1 MSGARRKSTVDPKS
15 IGPSLC
21 VTQLV
26 QLTQLGIP
34 LEHVTWPRVTV
45 TPNQW
50 LCIRHTMTCRNSAST
65 SADRCSV
72 VTVFNPQRSKPQT
85 YKVEARCAKL
95 NPDKPLLA
103 ITDQWTLYLYST
115 RTKKLLHKSRL
126 ERELVYWAWV
136 TPSTL
141 GLVTATLSSTGTA
154 PLVRVGRNGVV
165 ATHLLLLPATFFLP
179 WRAGLQLSQRF
190 CEGKA
195 STQPVFMF
203 ALEERIRNT
212 ELVGYITDPSL
223 KWLAV
228 TGLFQE
234 EQGVVSG
241 LVQLHGVERRLSQ
254 LLPGQCAQLCR
265 HQFPSHERPSQLLL
279 LADRGPAGQ
288 RPEGR
293 LHLIELG
300 AGAGAAEATGAGAL
314 RGPIAETLEFFDPLD
329 KFDFPVCL
337 QVSSSQGLVY
347 VLTKCGVVHLC
358 DLETVTPL
366 CLHIVCPDITF
377 TASLTP
383 DCGLMVVSR
392 NGQVLLVEIKKAA
405 LLRRITEVVNRPAIA
420 TRLRQTLP

>member
-1 MSGARRKSTVDPKS
+1 
-15 IGPSLC
+15 
-21 VTQLV
+21 
-26 QLTQLGIP
+26 
-34 LEHVTWPRVTV
+34 
-45 TPNQW
+45 
-50 LCIRHTMTCRNSAST
+50 MT
-65 SADRCSV
+65 
-72 VTVFNPQRSKPQT
+72 QRSAPQT

-103 ITDQWTLYLYST
+103 ITDQWALYLYST

-126 ERELVYWAWV
+126 ERDLVYWAWV

-141 GLVTATLSSTGTA
+141 GLVTRDAVFHWDCSSA
-154 PLVRVGRNGVV
+154 P
-165 ATHLLLLPATFFLP
+165 TEPA
-179 WRAGLQLSQRF
+179 
-190 CEGKA
+190 
-195 STQPVFMF
+195 FMF
-203 ALEERIRNT
+203 SLHERIRNT
-212 ELVGYITDPSL
+212 ELVGYITDPGL

-234 EQGVVSG
+234 EQVVSG
-241 LVQLHGVERRLSQ
+241 LVQLYSVDRRVSQ

-265 HQFPSHERPSQLLL
+265 HQFQGQAHASQLLL

-293 LHLIELG
+293 LHLSELG
-300 AGAGAAEATGAGAL
+300 PPASTGGAL

-366 CLHIVCPDITF
+366 CLHVVCPDITF
-377 TASLTP
+377 TASITP
-383 DCGLMVVSR
+383 TCGLMVVSR

-405 LLRRITEVVNRPAIA
+405 LLRRIIEVVNRPAIA

>member
-103 ITDQWTLYLYST
+103 IT
-115 RTKKLLHKSRL
+115 
-126 ERELVYWAWV
+126 
-136 TPSTL
+136 
-141 GLVTATLSSTGTA
+141 
-154 PLVRVGRNGVV
+154 
-165 ATHLLLLPATFFLP
+165 
-179 WRAGLQLSQRF
+179 
-190 CEGKA
+190 A

>member
-50 LCIRHTMTCRNSAST
+50 LCIRHTMTCRNAST

-141 GLVTATLSSTGTA
+141 GLVTHDAVFHWDCSA
-154 PLVRVGRNGVV
+154 
-165 ATHLLLLPATFFLP
+165 
-179 WRAGLQLSQRF
+179 
-190 CEGKA
+190 A

>member
-50 LCIRHTMTCRNSAST
+50 LCIRHTMTCRNAST

-141 GLVTATLSSTGTA
+141 GLVTRDAVFHWDCSA
-154 PLVRVGRNGVV
+154 
-165 ATHLLLLPATFFLP
+165 
-179 WRAGLQLSQRF
+179 
-190 CEGKA
+190 A

-241 LVQLHGVERRLSQ
+241 LVQLHGVDRRLSQ

>member
-50 LCIRHTMTCRNSAST
+50 LCIRHTMTCRNAST

-141 GLVTATLSSTGTA
+141 GLVTRDAVFHWDCSA
-154 PLVRVGRNGVV
+154 
-165 ATHLLLLPATFFLP
+165 
-179 WRAGLQLSQRF
+179 
-190 CEGKA
+190 A

>member
-1 MSGARRKSTVDPKS
+1 MSAVRKKSTADPKS
-15 IGPSLC
+15 VTPSLC
-21 VTQLV
+21 VTELV

-45 TPNQW
+45 TPSQW
-50 LCIRHTMTCRNSAST
+50 LCIRHTMTCRNASS

-72 VTVFNPQRSKPQT
+72 VTVFNPQRSAPQT

-103 ITDQWTLYLYST
+103 ITDQWALYLYST

-126 ERELVYWAWV
+126 ERDLVYWAWV

-141 GLVTATLSSTGTA
+141 GLVTRDAVFHWDCSSA
-154 PLVRVGRNGVV
+154 P
-165 ATHLLLLPATFFLP
+165 TEPA
-179 WRAGLQLSQRF
+179 
-190 CEGKA
+190 
-195 STQPVFMF
+195 FMF
-203 ALEERIRNT
+203 SLHERIRNT
-212 ELVGYITDPSL
+212 ELVGYITDPGL

-234 EQGVVSG
+234 EQVVSG
-241 LVQLHGVERRLSQ
+241 LVQLYSVDRRVSQ

-265 HQFPSHERPSQLLL
+265 HQFQGQAHASQLLL

-293 LHLIELG
+293 LHLSELG
-300 AGAGAAEATGAGAL
+300 PPASTGGAL

-366 CLHIVCPDITF
+366 CLHVVCPDITF
-377 TASLTP
+377 TASITP
-383 DCGLMVVSR
+383 TCGLMVVSR

-405 LLRRITEVVNRPAIA
+405 LLRRIIEVVNRPAIA

>member
-34 LEHVTWPRVTV
+34 LEHVTWPRVTI

-50 LCIRHTMTCRNSAST
+50 LCIRHTMTCRNAST

-141 GLVTATLSSTGTA
+141 GLVTRDAVFHWDCSA
-154 PLVRVGRNGVV
+154 
-165 ATHLLLLPATFFLP
+165 
-179 WRAGLQLSQRF
+179 
-190 CEGKA
+190 A

-212 ELVGYITDPSL
+212 ELVGYITDPGL

-234 EQGVVSG
+234 VRPSAFCSGRYCGHRGRESCFLFVSFLFGLTGNSCMIEAILQCLDERRLMSEGLVEIMGRIWELCFTLVHSKDWAVCTLLLFCLPLFLQKIFSIACFLPNACFVPRCVLMYLEQGVVSG

-279 LADRGPAGQ
+279 LPTGARRAAAQ
-288 RPEGR
+288 GR

-337 QVSSSQGLVY
+337 QVRG
-347 VLTKCGVVHLC
+347 TW
-358 DLETVTPL
+358 
-366 CLHIVCPDITF
+366 LH
-377 TASLTP
+377 
-383 DCGLMVVSR
+383 
-392 NGQVLLVEIKKAA
+392 
-405 LLRRITEVVNRPAIA
+405 
-420 TRLRQTLP
+420 

>member
-1 MSGARRKSTVDPKS
+1 MSGARKKSTVDPKS

-21 VTQLV
+21 VTELV

-34 LEHVTWPRVTV
+34 LEHVTWPRVTI

-50 LCIRHTMTCRNSAST
+50 LCIRHTMTCRNAST

-141 GLVTATLSSTGTA
+141 GLVTRDAVFHWDCSA
-154 PLVRVGRNGVV
+154 
-165 ATHLLLLPATFFLP
+165 
-179 WRAGLQLSQRF
+179 
-190 CEGKA
+190 A

-212 ELVGYITDPSL
+212 ELVGYITDPGL

-241 LVQLHGVERRLSQ
+241 LVQLHSVERRLSQ

-265 HQFPSHERPSQLLL
+265 HQFPSQERLSQLLL

-300 AGAGAAEATGAGAL
+300 ANGGPGGGGAL

-329 KFDFPVCL
+329 KFDFPVCV

-405 LLRRITEVVNRPAIA
+405 LLRRIAEVVNRPAIA

>member
-141 GLVTATLSSTGTA
+141 GLVTRDAVFHWDCSA
-154 PLVRVGRNGVV
+154 
-165 ATHLLLLPATFFLP
+165 
-179 WRAGLQLSQRF
+179 
-190 CEGKA
+190 A

>member
-1 MSGARRKSTVDPKS
+1 MSAVRKKSTADPKS
-15 IGPSLC
+15 VTPSLC
-21 VTQLV
+21 VTELV

-45 TPNQW
+45 TPSQW
-50 LCIRHTMTCRNSAST
+50 LCIRHTMTCRNASS

-72 VTVFNPQRSKPQT
+72 VTVFNPQRSAPQT

-103 ITDQWTLYLYST
+103 ITDQWALYLYST

-126 ERELVYWAWV
+126 ERDLVYWAWV

-141 GLVTATLSSTGTA
+141 GLVTRDAVFHWDCSSA
-154 PLVRVGRNGVV
+154 P
-165 ATHLLLLPATFFLP
+165 T
-179 WRAGLQLSQRF
+179 
-190 CEGKA
+190 E
-195 STQPVFMF
+195 PVFMF
-203 ALEERIRNT
+203 SLHERIRNT
-212 ELVGYITDPSL
+212 ELVGYITDPGL

-234 EQGVVSG
+234 EQVVSG
-241 LVQLHGVERRLSQ
+241 LVQLYSVDRRVSQ

-265 HQFPSHERPSQLLL
+265 HQFQGQAHASQLLL
-279 LADRGPAGQ
+279 LADRGPAVQ

-293 LHLIELG
+293 LHLSELG
-300 AGAGAAEATGAGAL
+300 PPASTGGAL

-366 CLHIVCPDITF
+366 CLHVVCPDITF
-377 TASLTP
+377 TASITP
-383 DCGLMVVSR
+383 TCGLMVVSR

-405 LLRRITEVVNRPAIA
+405 LLRRIIEVVNRPAIA

>member
-1 MSGARRKSTVDPKS
+1 MSGARKKSTTVDPKS

-21 VTQLV
+21 VTELV

-34 LEHVTWPRVTV
+34 LEHVTWPRVTI

-85 YKVEARCAKL
+85 YKVDARCAKL

-126 ERELVYWAWV
+126 ERELVYWSWV

-141 GLVTATLSSTGTA
+141 GLVTRDAVFHWDCSS
-154 PLVRVGRNGVV
+154 
-165 ATHLLLLPATFFLP
+165 
-179 WRAGLQLSQRF
+179 
-190 CEGKA
+190 A

-212 ELVGYITDPSL
+212 ELVGYITDPGL

-234 EQGVVSG
+234 GQQVVSG
-241 LVQLHGVERRLSQ
+241 LVQLHSVERRLSQ
-254 LLPGQCAQLCR
+254 LLPGQCCQLCR
-265 HQFPSHERPSQLLL
+265 HQFPTHERPSQLLL
-279 LADRGPAGQ
+279 LADRGPAAGQ

-300 AGAGAAEATGAGAL
+300 GAGEGGAQQGAQGAAL

-329 KFDFPVCL
+329 KFDFPVCV

-405 LLRRITEVVNRPAIA
+405 LLRRVAEVVNRPAIA

>member
-1 MSGARRKSTVDPKS
+1 MSGARRKSTIDPKS

-50 LCIRHTMTCRNSAST
+50 LCIRHTMTCRNAST

-141 GLVTATLSSTGTA
+141 GLVTRDAVFHWDCSA
-154 PLVRVGRNGVV
+154 
-165 ATHLLLLPATFFLP
+165 
-179 WRAGLQLSQRF
+179 
-190 CEGKA
+190 A

>member
-50 LCIRHTMTCRNSAST
+50 LCIRHTMTCRNAST

-141 GLVTATLSSTGTA
+141 GLVTRDAVFHWDCSA
-154 PLVRVGRNGVV
+154 
-165 ATHLLLLPATFFLP
+165 
-179 WRAGLQLSQRF
+179 
-190 CEGKA
+190 A

-300 AGAGAAEATGAGAL
+300 PGAGAAEATGAGAL

>member
-21 VTQLV
+21 VTELV

-50 LCIRHTMTCRNSAST
+50 LCIRHTMTCRNAST

-72 VTVFNPQRSKPQT
+72 VTVFSPQRSKPQT

-141 GLVTATLSSTGTA
+141 GLVTRDAVFHWDCSA
-154 PLVRVGRNGVV
+154 
-165 ATHLLLLPATFFLP
+165 
-179 WRAGLQLSQRF
+179 
-190 CEGKA
+190 A

-265 HQFPSHERPSQLLL
+265 HQFPSQERPSQLLL

-300 AGAGAAEATGAGAL
+300 AAGAGTGAGAGAL